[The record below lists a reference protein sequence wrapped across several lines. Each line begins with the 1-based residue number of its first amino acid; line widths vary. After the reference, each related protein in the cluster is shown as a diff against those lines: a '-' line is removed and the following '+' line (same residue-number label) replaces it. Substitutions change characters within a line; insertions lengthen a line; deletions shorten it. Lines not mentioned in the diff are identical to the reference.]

1 MAAQHPDPFLLALRS
16 RGTHFF
22 LFLLISADLLAALFG
37 FAYGAVVGSWGL
49 AFLSWVL
56 AGLDT
61 LIHQDLL
68 STVVV
73 TILLLTLVYGL
84 LRRLWSRKWRSSW
97 LHMLTVGMPLLV
109 LWVLLEVLGVHLG
122 QPTALVLWIPHLAQG
137 PVPRPFPVHLWPLW
151 PWTGICG
158 AVRYLYTTHR
168 HRRPS
173 REVVNIQMLPVR
185 RDAPAPEQVPGAD
198 PFLLRTPNQVIDAT
212 PELSRTPEVPHREEE
227 AHVFPLSLIHEHS
240 EKWLILEECY
250 HSYRAALLRFSIPP
264 VRSLQIPEQS
274 WSYASKGNIGWK
286 EHAPVIPE
294 SLFRPHLRDILRGYL
309 AHELAFRQGLDLW
322 VRDLLDFYPN
332 NIRRQWSRLLLGNA
346 IVLPTLVKETLT
358 RGWDRDRT
366 KDGDVF
372 AHLVGAGAELK
383 HECQRQHALD
393 EEMPSSAT
401 LDPDNPPLAERI
413 MLLEGLLN
421 QEHDQMRA
429 YGLVPP
435 AEKPLISPQR
445 RLTKE
450 KQMHTSATPKD

>member
-1 MAAQHPDPFLLALRS
+1 MAAQQSNPFLLALRS

-22 LFLLISADLLAALFG
+22 LFLLISADLLAVLFG
-37 FAYGAVVGSWGL
+37 FTYGAVVGSWGL

-56 AGLDT
+56 IGLDA
-61 LIHQDLL
+61 LIHRDLF
-68 STVVV
+68 STVVI
-73 TILLLTLVYGL
+73 TILVLTLVYGL
-84 LRRLWSRKWRSSW
+84 IRGLWTEEWHSPR
-97 LHMLTVGMPLLV
+97 LHMLTIGVPVIV
-109 LWVLLEVLGVHLG
+109 LWVLLEVLGLHLG
-122 QPTALVLWIPHLAQG
+122 QPTAVVQWIPQAQQ
-137 PVPRPFPVHLWPLW
+137 PFPRPFPVQLWPLW

-158 AVRYLYTTHR
+158 AVSYFYTTHR

-198 PFLLRTPNQVIDAT
+198 PFLLRAPNQVIDAT
-212 PELSRTPEVPHREEE
+212 PELSRTPEAPDREEE

-240 EKWLILEECY
+240 EQWSILEECY

-264 VRSLQIPEQS
+264 VRFLQIPEQS

-286 EHAPVIPE
+286 KHAPVIPE

-332 NIRRQWSRLLLGNA
+332 DIRGQWSRLLLGNA
-346 IVLPTLVKETLT
+346 IVLPTLVKVRLT

-372 AHLVGAGAELK
+372 AHMVGAGAELK
-383 HECQRQHALD
+383 HECQRQQAQD
-393 EEMPSSAT
+393 EVMPSSAA

-421 QEHDQMRA
+421 REYEQMRA
-429 YGLVPP
+429 YGLIPP
-435 AEKPLISPQR
+435 AEKPLVPPQHQLKKGKGVR
-445 RLTKE
+445 PSAVPKE
-450 KQMHTSATPKD
+450 